1 MGSDL
6 DVSRT
11 VVGSDLDVSKDSC
24 GERPGCKYRTVVGSD
39 LDVSIRQLWGATWM

>member
-24 GERPGCKYRTVVGSD
+24 GERPGCK
-39 LDVSIRQLWGATWM
+39 

>member
-11 VVGSDLDVSKDSC
+11 VVGIDLDVRQDSC
-24 GERPGCKYRTVVGSD
+24 GERPGCK
-39 LDVSIRQLWGATWM
+39 